1 MGLMYGIDTEIPLLQ
16 ALSRMGRGDFPSLD
30 G

>member
-1 MGLMYGIDTEIPLLQ
+1 MGLMYGIDTKTLLTN
-16 ALSRMGRGDFPSLD
+16 ALSHMGRGDFPSLD